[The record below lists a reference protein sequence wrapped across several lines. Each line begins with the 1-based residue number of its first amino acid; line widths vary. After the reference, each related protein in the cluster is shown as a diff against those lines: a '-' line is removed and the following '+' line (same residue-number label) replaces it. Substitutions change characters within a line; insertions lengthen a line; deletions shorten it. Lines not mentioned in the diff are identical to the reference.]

1 MWHTTRVI
9 PDPIAVYFWDV
20 DVAQLDLV
28 KHKDYII
35 ERLMGRGDLDAMRW
49 LRRTFDQAD
58 LHEFVVRRGRERL
71 APREL
76 AYWAL
81 ICDVDMEQRT
91 GGGRPHWAG

>member
-1 MWHTTRVI
+1 
-9 PDPIAVYFWDV
+9 
-20 DVAQLDLV
+20 
-28 KHKDYII
+28 
-35 ERLMGRGDLDAMRW
+35 MRW
-49 LRRTFDQAD
+49 LRQAFDHAA

-91 GGGRPHWAG
+91 GGGRAG